1 MDWID
6 GPGYWRILREDGIV
20 GAERVDAEEGRRL
33 IAEGAKDITRV
44 ENDKSGGLLGF
55 QNSGGVLQLPGGQ
68 AVPNGVFTAL
78 WNCQ

>member
-6 GPGYWRILREDGIV
+6 GPGHWRILREDGIV
-20 GAERVDAEEGRRL
+20 GAEQIDAEEGRRL

-44 ENDKSGGLLGF
+44 ENNGSGGLVGF
-55 QNSGGVLQLPGGQ
+55 QHSGEVLQLPSGQ
-68 AVPNGVFTAL
+68 TVPNGAFTLL